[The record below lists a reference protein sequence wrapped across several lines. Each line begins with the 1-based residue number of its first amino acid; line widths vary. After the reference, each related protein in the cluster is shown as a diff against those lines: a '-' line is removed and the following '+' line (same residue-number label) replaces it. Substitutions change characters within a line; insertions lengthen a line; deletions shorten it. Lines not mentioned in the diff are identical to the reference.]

1 MYGNKTGYVYEDFS
15 KNKKMLG
22 FSNYSLKSKH
32 DDDSN
37 KFMVSK
43 MKDETGGVAIK
54 EFFWKK
60 PNLYSILVDDT
71 SDHIKAKDTNKN
83 AVATIRHGEYKDVLL
98 NKKCL
103 RESTNRIQSKNH
115 RIGTYEINK
124 VPLSCFDD
132 KMYILNIG
140 YGRLGFGF

>member
-43 MKDETGGVAIK
+43 MKD
-54 EFFWKK
+54 
-60 PNLYSILVDDT
+60 
-71 SDHIKAKDTNKN
+71 
-83 AVATIRHGEYKDVLL
+83 
-98 NKKCL
+98 
-103 RESTNRIQSKNH
+103 
-115 RIGTYEINK
+115 
-124 VPLSCFDD
+124 
-132 KMYILNIG
+132 
-140 YGRLGFGF
+140 